1 VPALRQWYL
10 SAGNFRDAV
19 FAGKGSIMR
28 QGFWICVAAAALI
41 GGMVAAAPADAAPR
55 CRNTGS
61 FDAWM
66 AAFKKEALSQGISRQ
81 TISAALDG
89 ITFDPAIIRRDSG
102 QAVFQ
107 QSFLHFAGRMTA
119 AGRYQ
124 NGLKQLKAQGPLLA
138 RIEQATGVPPPVVV
152 ALWGLES
159 DYGAYKGG
167 KYNIIRSVATLAY
180 DCRRPEFFREQL
192 MGVLRIVQRG
202 DLRPDQMIGNW
213 AGELGPTQF
222 TPADYFRHG
231 LDFDGDG
238 RVDMINSLPDA
249 LASAANL
256 MKSFG
261 WQRGQPWLQEVRV
274 PLEMPWQESGLDA
287 QHPRSQ
293 WAKWGV
299 TAVKGRLPADN
310 LPASLVLPMGRL
322 GPAFLAYPNFKSY
335 TEWNAAI
342 VYSITAAYFAT
353 RLDGAPVVSPGN
365 GKPVVPTTEQ
375 VMDLQRLLIARKFM
389 DGEVDGRAGAMTRAA
404 TKKAQV
410 KVGLPADSYPT
421 VELIERLRR
430 TR

>member
-1 VPALRQWYL
+1 MWRRIVGLKIL
-10 SAGNFRDAV
+10 GLLV
-19 FAGKGSIMR
+19 TLT
-28 QGFWICVAAAALI
+28 VAAWP
-41 GGMVAAAPADAAPR
+41 GPANAAPR

-66 AAFKKEALSQGISRQ
+66 AAFKKEAMTQGITQR

-89 ITFDPAIIRRDSG
+89 VTFDPAIIRRDSG

-107 QSFLHFAGRMTA
+107 QSFLQFAGRMTA

-124 NGLKQLKAQGPLLA
+124 NGLKQMKAHAGLLA
-138 RIEQATGVPPPVVV
+138 RIEEATGVPPPVVV
-152 ALWGLES
+152 GLWGLES

-180 DCRRPEFFREQL
+180 DCRRPAFFREQV
-192 MGVLRIVQRG
+192 MGALRIVQRG

-222 TPADYFRHG
+222 TPNDYFKHG

-261 WQRGQPWLQEVRV
+261 WQKGQPWLQEVRV
-274 PLEMPWQESGLDA
+274 PLQMPWQESGLDV

-299 TAVKGRLPADN
+299 AAVQGKLPADN
-310 LPASLVLPMGRL
+310 LQASLILPMGRL

-335 TEWNAAI
+335 TEWNAAF
-342 VYSITAAYFAT
+342 VYATTAAYFAT
-353 RLDGAPVVSPGN
+353 RLAGAPVVSPGN
-365 GKPVVPTTEQ
+365 GQPVVPTTEQ
-375 VMDLQRLLIARKFM
+375 VMELQRLLIAQRFLT
-389 DGEVDGRAGAMTRAA
+389 GEADGRLGAQSRAA
-404 TKKAQV
+404 VKQAQL
-410 KVGLPADSYPT
+410 KVGLPADAYPT
-421 VELIERLRR
+421 VELIDRLRSR
-430 TR
+430 R